1 MPDLLTAVNKD
12 ERSEEHFDIQHGD
25 MEMWSLEFVHLIFGL
40 ALVQYFLILMF
51 RNGNIYPLVLEICI
65 LHFDFDFIGNY
76 S

>member
-1 MPDLLTAVNKD
+1 MLTSDV
-12 ERSEEHFDIQHGD
+12 EIQHQ
-25 MEMWSLEFVHLIFGL
+25 MLEIVLMGFGL

-65 LHFDFDFIGNY
+65 LHFDFDFIGNV